1 MMISRRALLAAFT
14 AASLPRV
21 AHARSPISLS
31 DILFDPALLVLGNPE
46 GDVTIA
52 EFFDYACPYCK
63 VLHPHLKEIVEQDGG
78 IRLVMKDWPINGD
91 MVMYASRM
99 VHAAGRLGQYEIAH
113 GAVIKIMDPL
123 THRRIDD
130 AMRSQGVDVR
140 AVRDA
145 LDVYLEEI
153 DVLLQRNREQARLLA
168 LRGTPSFL
176 IGTNLYRRALT
187 PEQVRAAIDQV
198 REERG

>member
-1 MMISRRALLAAFT
+1 MISRRALLAAFVAT
-14 AASLPRV
+14 PLPR
-21 AHARSPISLS
+21 AAAARSRVGLS
-31 DILFDPALLVLGNPE
+31 EILFDPALPVLANPD

-63 VLHPHLKEIVEQDGG
+63 VLHPDLKEIVEQDGG

-91 MVMYASRM
+91 MAMYASRM
-99 VHAAGRLGQYEIAH
+99 VLAAERLGHYKTAHAAVMEITA
-113 GAVIKIMDPL
+113 PL

-130 AMRSQGVDVR
+130 AMRSQGVDVG

-145 LDVYLEEI
+145 LDVHLEEI
-153 DVLLQRNREQARLLA
+153 DALLQRNREQARLLS

-176 IGTNLYRRALT
+176 IGARLYRGALT
-187 PEQVRAAIDQV
+187 PGQIREAVRQT
-198 REERG
+198 RQGRS